1 MSDYGEKGRGN
12 ERCGGGGRGYRGT
25 GGPSYGND
33 GNYQGHYH
41 GARQVNDV
49 VNGMGQ
55 MRVDDRN
62 GHGGPGGRGGP
73 DRNRNGG
80 GGGWNM
86 YSQNPNSQG
95 NRAYQPTI
103 DHSAPARSA
112 HNPNAPIAKNQ
123 LPYNTQE
130 FAKRPPK
137 MISEMKLG
145 DKVYLV
151 TNHALVMLPAEPIKL
166 YCYNVE
172 IYNGTKHIDKREE
185 AVPIFWAIIQDHDR
199 HFPHRGELIFND
211 VNQLWSCKK
220 ITTDAIQRY
229 RGVSRNTRHFSM
241 VLKFSN
247 YFMFGVGPDATTDT
261 SMMST
266 ITHAIATA
274 RVRMATH
281 EGTRYTVFKRLTFL
295 VLSNAKERSMPDV
308 PLYHPIKWGTDA
320 KVGFSI
326 AFRMNLRAGITAC
339 FDINHS
345 VFTRPGYPLV
355 RLFVELCAAEP
366 ITDEEYEENYDEYIR
381 NARPDENNKRVM
393 EKILHGMTLHFSVS
407 PAISMEAAMGPNR
420 AGERNGSRQ
429 FKFYELADSALEET
443 FEWVDRDNVV
453 HHTNIATYFRIT
465 HQYILRYPHLP
476 CVMKKPS
483 QNAEIKRIL
492 FPMELCSYIVN
503 PTRYQGF
510 FPESFHAEM
519 IRFTTYTPKQRRIL
533 LEHVISQRPLAQTD
547 PVVDSN
553 DVQMRRHGV
562 SIQEKM
568 LEVKATVLPAPTIIY
583 GNSTVHD
590 KDHTGVWEAM
600 RNEPVRTVLPD
611 GILTPGGELKKK
623 VIGAIIAIE
632 SPRTNSRELEFN
644 HESYAHLM
652 RGLAKSG
659 QPIVWADEA
668 LRVPA
673 ILNLIHYNQSH
684 DTPQDLFKS
693 VHTMAAAANSEYT
706 TEGDGFVIV
715 PLFFLLFR
723 ERAAMYESEQT
734 YNDYNLIKFLMDNKA
749 GIVTQ
754 GMLVANFNCV
764 MPDMTVCPFTC
775 HVVEKI
781 LGKIGTTHRK
791 LEREGAHKSWTTL
804 TNPDAP
810 TLVLGID
817 VSHPKTQDRENGK
830 GGKPS
835 KRWQAGKE
843 HEPKDINSL
852 SVATV
857 VGNID
862 LDITQ
867 FRASNRLQDA
877 GIEQIIRMEHEVSL
891 RITEFVK
898 HTGKMPAHIVV
909 YRDGISEGDF
919 QKFLYEERTAIE
931 SVCKQL
937 DINPTLTYIVVSK
950 RHHTKFFAR
959 DKDTNQFDANIKPG
973 TLVEDVV
980 TTTNYYDFF
989 LGSQVGMIGTSRP
1002 THYYVLHDTWAPMVS
1017 FWPTV
1022 THALTY
1028 SFARVTSTTALPSPI
1043 EYAHLA
1049 AKRAKET
1056 LYAADI
1062 VRAVQNEPMYNPEC
1076 LHDIGLLTEAIN
1088 AHPNYVGMP
1097 FI

>member
-1 MSDYGEKGRGN
+1 MSNY
-12 ERCGGGGRGYRGT
+12 GGRGGSNRHDERYDNNPRS
-25 GGPSYGND
+25 GG
-33 GNYQGHYH
+33 
-41 GARQVNDV
+41 R
-49 VNGMGQ
+49 GQ

-62 GHGGPGGRGGP
+62 GGPSGGRGGP
-73 DRNRNGG
+73 ERNGNVG
-80 GGGWNM
+80 GRGGNM
-86 YSQNPNSQG
+86 YSQNSNSQG
-95 NRAYQPTI
+95 NRSYQPKI
-103 DHSAPARSA
+103 DRSAPAGSA
-112 HNPNAPIAKNQ
+112 YNPNAPISTDQ
-123 LPYNTQE
+123 LPFNTQE
-130 FAKRPPK
+130 FAKRPAR

-145 DKVYLV
+145 DKIDLV

-166 YCYNVE
+166 YSYNVE
-172 IYNGTKHIDKREE
+172 IYNRRNHIQKREE
-185 AVPIFWAIIQDHDR
+185 AAPIFWILYEEHKSSL
-199 HFPHRGELIFND
+199 PHRGKIIFND
-211 VNQLWSCKK
+211 VNQLWSRGQ
-220 ITTDAIQRY
+220 IGGNDAVQTY
-229 RGVSRNTRHFSM
+229 NGLSRSTRDFAM
-241 VLKFSN
+241 VLKFTS
-247 YFMFGVGPDATTDT
+247 YFMFGVGPNASTDT
-261 SMMST
+261 SMMCT
-266 ITHAIATA
+266 ITDAIATA
-274 RVRMATH
+274 RVRQTTH
-281 EGTRYTVFKRLTFL
+281 EGTRYSVFKHLTFL
-295 VLSNAKERSMPDV
+295 VKSCATEGSMPDV

-326 AFRMNLRAGITAC
+326 AFRMNLRAGMTAC

-355 RLFVELCAAEP
+355 RLLVELCAAEP
-366 ITDEEYEENYDEYIR
+366 ITDEEYEEKYDEYIR
-381 NARPDENNKRVM
+381 NARPDENNKSVM
-393 EKILHGMTLHFSVS
+393 QRILHGMTLHFSVS
-407 PAISMEAAMGPNR
+407 PAMSMDAAMRPNQD
-420 AGERNGSRQ
+420 GERNGSRQ
-429 FKFYELADSALEET
+429 FKFYELADSALEEK
-443 FEWVDRDNVV
+443 FEWVDKNNAV
-453 HHTNIATYFRIT
+453 HYTDIATYFKDSY
-465 HQYILRYPHLP
+465 QYILRYPHLP

-483 QNAEIKRIL
+483 QNSKIKRIL

-510 FPESFHAEM
+510 SPESFRADM
-519 IRFTTYTPKQRRIL
+519 IRFTTYTPKQRRML
-533 LEHVISQRPLAQTD
+533 LQHVIGQAPLARTD

-553 DVQMRRHGV
+553 DTQMKCYEV
-562 SIQEKM
+562 NIEPEM

-590 KDHTGVWEAM
+590 EKRTGVWEAI

-611 GILTPGGELKKK
+611 GILAPGGQLTKK
-623 VIGAIIAIE
+623 VIGSIIAIE
-632 SPRTNSRELEFN
+632 SPRTNMRELEFN

-652 RGLAKSG
+652 RALAKSG
-659 QPIVWADEA
+659 QPIVWAEEESG
-668 LRVPA
+668 VPA
-673 ILNLIHYNQSH
+673 ILSLIHYNQNY

-693 VHTMAAAANSEYT
+693 VLNIAATANREYA

-723 ERAAMYESEQT
+723 ERAAVYEGNET

-749 GIVTQ
+749 GIITQ
-754 GMLVANFNCV
+754 GMLVCNFNRV
-764 MPDMTVCPFTC
+764 MSDITICPFTC
-775 HVVEKI
+775 HIVEKI

-791 LEREGAHKSWTTL
+791 LEREGAHKSWTML

-830 GGKPS
+830 GGKPA
-835 KRWQAGKE
+835 KKWQQGKE

-877 GIEQIIRMEHEVSL
+877 GCEQIIRMEHEVSI
-891 RITEFVK
+891 RISEFVK
-898 HTGKMPAHIVV
+898 HTGKVPAHIVV
-909 YRDGISEGDF
+909 YRDGISEGEF
-919 QKFLYEERTAIE
+919 QQILYEERTAIE
-931 SVCKQL
+931 STCKQL

-950 RHHTKFFAR
+950 RHHTKFFAK
-959 DKDTNQFDANIKPG
+959 DKDTNQFNANIRPG
-973 TLVEDVV
+973 TLVEDKI
-980 TTTNYYDFF
+980 TTEKYYDFF
-989 LGSQVGMIGTSRP
+989 LGSQVGMLGTSRP

-1028 SFARVTSTTALPSPI
+1028 SFARATTTTALPSAVQ
-1043 EYAHLA
+1043 YAHLA

-1062 VRAVQNEPMYNPEC
+1062 VRAIQNQPMYNPEC
-1076 LHDIGLLTEAIN
+1076 LQDVGRLTEAIN